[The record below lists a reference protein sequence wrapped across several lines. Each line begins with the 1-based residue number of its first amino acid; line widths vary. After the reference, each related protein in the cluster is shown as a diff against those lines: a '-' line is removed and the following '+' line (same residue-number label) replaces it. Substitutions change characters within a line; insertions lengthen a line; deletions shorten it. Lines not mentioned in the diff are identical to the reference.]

1 MQILK
6 ANVQKS
12 ITISHL
18 LNSSP
23 NSLCIVYHD
32 YYPLIY
38 ESLWL
43 NSKEYS
49 LDDLKQCVVGEI
61 INARQRSGYL
71 IIYTN
76 KTEQELA
83 EFINFIGRQ
92 SIYPFDE
99 VLITCKP

>member
-6 ANVQKS
+6 ADNCKS
-12 ITISHL
+12 ITVSHL
-18 LNSSP
+18 LNSCP

-38 ESLWL
+38 ESIWL
-43 NSKEYS
+43 NSEEYS
-49 LDDLKQCVVGEI
+49 LDDLKQCVVEEI
-61 INARQRSGYL
+61 INAIQRSGYL

-76 KTEQELA
+76 KTEQELT
-83 EFINFIGRQ
+83 EFISFIEKQ